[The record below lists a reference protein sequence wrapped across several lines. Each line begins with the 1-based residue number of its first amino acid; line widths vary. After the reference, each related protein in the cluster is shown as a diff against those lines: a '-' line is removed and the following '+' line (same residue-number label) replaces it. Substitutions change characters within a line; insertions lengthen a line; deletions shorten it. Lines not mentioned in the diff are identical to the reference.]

1 MPQLGEHPSI
11 SLFFFRHNMPVLSLF
26 RYFQQAE
33 HHSMVGSSEDPP
45 DGKAVAVSVFSA
57 VVVYAVFLVF
67 CGMQAYL
74 HVRQSKKGAISL
86 R

>member
-1 MPQLGEHPSI
+1 
-11 SLFFFRHNMPVLSLF
+11 
-26 RYFQQAE
+26 
-33 HHSMVGSSEDPP
+33 MVGSTGDPP

>member
-1 MPQLGEHPSI
+1 MASLSFSPQYAHANVNSPREK
-11 SLFFFRHNMPVLSLF
+11 
-26 RYFQQAE
+26 AE
-33 HHSMVGSSEDPP
+33 HHSMVGSTKDPK

-67 CGMQAYL
+67 CGMQAFL